1 MKNEDEYADK
11 LVRLM
16 REDGLTFGD
25 MLKVVLAIDRKFK
38 KLIKVKKTGY

>member
-16 REDGLTFGD
+16 RADGLTFGD
-25 MLKVVLAIDRKFK
+25 MQKAVRAIDRKFK
-38 KLIKVKKTGY
+38 KLIKLKKTGY

>member
-16 REDGLTFGD
+16 REEGLTFGD
-25 MLKVVLAIDRKFK
+25 MQKVVRALERKFK
-38 KLIKVKKTGY
+38 KLIKIKNTGY